1 MTNKN
6 SAWCTLMAILGY
18 IIGVVYCFTLILIP
32 IAIYCFIGARRYMEW
47 AELTDSQLAQY
58 KSNLTN
64 WAIFFSIVGFPIGL
78 FSIVPACLVNNN
90 VTITN
95 VQEPTENQPDVAQN
109 QNQTETAKNEHDDIE
124 DCMKTIEKLDSLKKE
139 GLITEEE
146 YERAKKE
153 VLEKNK

>member
-1 MTNKN
+1 MTNK
-6 SAWCTLMAILGY
+6 SSVWCTLMGVLGY
-18 IIGVVYCFTLILIP
+18 IIGIAYCFTLIFIP
-32 IAIYCFIGARRYMEW
+32 IAVYCFIGAKRYIEW
-47 AELTDSQLAQY
+47 ANLTDSQLAQY

-78 FSIVPACLVNNN
+78 LSIAPAVLVSNN

-95 VQEPTENQPDVAQN
+95 VSEPTNETENRETVVH
-109 QNQTETAKNEHDDIE
+109 TEEKKEEKDEAVDSL
-124 DCMKTIEKLDSLKKE
+124 KTIEKLDSLKKE

-153 VLEKNK
+153 VLEKKK